1 MLPVKTVSSSVE
13 IGSVFSPKSKAKIT
27 TDCVEEPP
35 LPVHVRLKVLFPA
48 ALKGTVSVP
57 DVDFDPPQAPDAE
70 HEFEL
75 DDDQVIVIE
84 SPVDPEVI
92 SDDIDTDGGGVVG
105 GGGEEP
111 PPPPPPP
118 PPPQAE
124 TKIIDKNALYILFI
138 ILVYDKLF

>member
-1 MLPVKTVSSSVE
+1 MRAFCDGVLKWGCKCLIWICFYATSKTVSSSVE

-57 DVDFDPPQAPDAE
+57 EVDFDPSHAPEAE

-105 GGGEEP
+105 GVE
-111 PPPPPPP
+111 
-118 PPPQAE
+118 
-124 TKIIDKNALYILFI
+124 
-138 ILVYDKLF
+138 

>member
-35 LPVHVRLKVLFPA
+35 LPVHVRLVLFPA

-57 DVDFDPPQAPDAE
+57 EVDFDPSHAPEAE

-105 GGGEEP
+105 GVERACLRRLRRLL
-111 PPPPPPP
+111 
-118 PPPQAE
+118 QAE
-124 TKIIDKNALYILFI
+124 TKIIDKNALYVLFI
-138 ILVYDKLF
+138 ILVYDK